1 MSHPFIT
8 RIYVASFAG
17 IRSRGSCVGIHLES
31 CSPLV
36 NVSSLVQVVAM
47 RGRRGYALSIERVR
61 RFEGKFDLR
70 RLFSALLPLSR
81 VLAISNLSRGLRFP
95 FVFCVSPFRF
105 ESPCCLLGI
114 PLNSQAQKPSA
125 HSFFLC
131 SFKRKVFLP
140 GVPLSFLFFFLFFLS
155 AYRGKISYQ

>member
-1 MSHPFIT
+1 
-8 RIYVASFAG
+8 
-17 IRSRGSCVGIHLES
+17 
-31 CSPLV
+31 
-36 NVSSLVQVVAM
+36 M
-47 RGRRGYALSIERVR
+47 RDRRGYALSIGRVR
-61 RFEGKFDLR
+61 RFEGKFVDLR

-81 VLAISNLSRGLRFP
+81 VLAISNLSCRLRFP

-105 ESPCCLLGI
+105 ESPCSLLGI